1 MNRSLVLFWAALSCA
16 AAIGMGATAP
26 AAGDPVFSA
35 TLPASGRHETTAN
48 LDHWGRYS
56 LRSSGEVPTALSV
69 ADRRNGILRRDGD
82 PGQRHGR
89 IDLFLDL
96 GEYKLAVQGPK
107 RAPGNVTVTA
117 IPFAEAPGS
126 KPAWLKPLRDNR
138 FELDD
143 LRQASFWFEVPS
155 DTVIWLEAAGRNLAE
170 MALWRDGEWRVPVQ
184 FRPFVSRPSE
194 GTPWNGFAGG
204 ARLAKG
210 LYRVGVYGG
219 EPRAWSEKAG
229 EHPGY
234 LRMGLEDLGAGARN
248 ARVIPPQGYEEFL
261 LAPGVATVLVEEAE
275 KLRLGAEITRL
286 DRDYAPAGW
295 LSGDSISG
303 KSASPRMLFHPGEAS
318 PEQGGRV
325 LKVWGSP
332 GQAYTVQTSGFT
344 SRSVAGR
351 EAREWRV
358 VSQHSGNPADQIGAS
373 GIVADHKDGSLVA
386 VVADTVG
393 SKEVARRFNLLEPV
407 SAFIWIPEAG
417 KYSLSPGG
425 VKYRWSLGR
434 YYHYAPPNHVPPEMA
449 EGARTLQLNAGLHML
464 AIEPV
469 EKGIATFVLGKASL
483 LGGMIAAG
491 KAAMGMQDGRAWDP
505 PRPEVR
511 FDRIVL
517 AKDAVYDVRVN
528 SQAPELASVSARP
541 LPLDPDEP
549 VGQWVRPGERVEI
562 PLKLAGK
569 RILAAR
575 DAAGNPVPFDASGRH
590 ADRSLEASGNLSV
603 TLDGAGAPRMV
614 FLSAVPPERSPAGP
628 APEFPDAARAAWPRF
643 PVLEP
648 GRPVWLDLARGA
660 DRTYALRVAQ
670 PGLYRVESTGRLE
683 TALQLADRFRNF
695 VREAQAN
702 GVGRN
707 ALILEYLL
715 PGEYQVRVSAQ
726 GQTAG
731 RLGLT
736 AARSAWVEAGALEPG
751 IDNRAFVEAFAG
763 AAYSVRLP
771 AAGRYR
777 FESQG
782 LNGNHE
788 LRLEDKDGWPVETA
802 SAPGPRTL
810 SLSRGE
816 YRLFSLPAPQEGR
829 RVARLAALADKRA
842 IKGKGPHALPLNAT
856 LASTWMDEKAKSG
869 SAADTAQAPAL
880 FDFALPAPLTARLSV
895 SNGFKASL
903 YRNGY
908 GTGNPQGTQGAGD
921 TALLAWTGIRKLPL
935 PMGAYRIRVL
945 PEKRRNL
952 APYQVGVSTREL
964 VPGLAYALAKRE
976 TFAVGLGRPSIVEFG
991 SQGML
996 DVTATLLAADGKTVL
1011 AENDDGYLDWNFSI
1025 SRALPAGR
1033 YFLRVAS
1040 AEPGFS
1046 RTSVFMRA
1054 LTDTAMETLAADGKP
1069 GAERRL
1075 GRRLA
1080 IFPLAPGE
1088 GDIVACAARGRS
1100 RIGLSLEKSAGGE
1113 AWIPVAQDGGTSP
1126 SVSVPRSP
1134 GAAYR
1139 LKAWSETNA
1148 DDPVTVDYRAAAARI
1163 ADARQAASGLSG
1175 QTEAVGGAQRAW
1187 FKVDL
1192 GPDAPGHFRSLSE
1205 ENPLAGLAVSTAL
1218 DSSFDG
1224 EDGAEFSSLARYAWI
1239 ELRFEQAGRF
1249 RVKLEPVVLG
1259 DAPLSLALDGG
1270 RPRVLAARRAE
1281 NSVGL
1286 LQVATDG
1293 AHPLAGPLANGPG
1306 PRFRVRGL
1314 EAAMAV
1320 WMGEGRAAT
1329 AALPGDA
1336 RALAVWNAAPAGDGT
1351 RPAARLAWIELPLAD
1366 GGTAVP
1372 GIAEWSPGKPAARRL
1387 RLPAGSGLRL
1397 RVTLPPK
1404 GAALLRH
1411 PDGSRELECGSDGEP
1426 EAREFRAQ
1434 GGDLYLLAPDGKAR
1448 FEVAVLSAPKDT
1460 AASPLGVGSGRG
1472 FDFASEGLELL
1483 PVAAGKPAGL
1493 FYRGAGKAVAYVGA
1507 DGRLWPDMPNGGMV
1521 GPGGFLAIGHGAGKA
1536 QIDLCDA
1543 STPAAVMACKWGA
1556 PLAPSGS
1563 EAIARSALSP
1573 LRDRVNWFSFA
1584 LKDTQHVNLAAPC
1597 PLAALLLKEGA
1608 PFRYQEAWDRFNWD
1622 LPLPPG
1628 RYDLGIRP
1636 FAGAS
1641 LEGAWL
1647 AGLFRPIPTV
1657 SETHPFTAYLGPGES
1672 RLLRFE
1678 VARKAE
1684 FGIGLR
1690 MGRETVEA
1698 RLYDSAGRV
1707 AAQGKQQFAK
1717 LSPGTYHLWM
1727 RVPEGSEGTEVT
1739 ALVFGQEAP
1748 PNEPPE
1754 RLVKWIVQGAQGER
1768 PATQTEQEAEPDAQ
1782 RPEWERLIR
1791 HGGYAGAG
1799 DGGGEG
1805 GEGGGEGSARAEEEG
1820 SAGPG
1825 GDEEGGPDAA
1835 AEAGEG
1841 DAGGSERG
1849 EGDAG
1854 NGGNEG
1860 E

>member
-1 MNRSLVLFWAALSCA
+1 MNRSLVLCGAALSCA
-16 AAIGMGATAP
+16 AAICMGATPP

-56 LRSSGEVPTALSV
+56 LRSSGELPTALSV
-69 ADRRNGILRRDGD
+69 ADRRNGILKRDGE

-107 RAPGNVTVTA
+107 RASGNVTVTA
-117 IPFAEAPGS
+117 VPFSEASGA
-126 KPAWLKPLRDNR
+126 KPLWLKPLRDNR

-155 DTVIWLEAAGRNLAE
+155 DTVVWLEAAGRNLAE

-210 LYRVGVYGG
+210 LYMVGVYGG
-219 EPRAWSEKAG
+219 EARAWSEKVG

-234 LRMGLEDLGAGARN
+234 LRLGLEDLGAGARN
-248 ARVIPPQGYEEFL
+248 ARVMPPQGYEEFL

-275 KLRLGAEITRL
+275 KSRLAAEITRL

-295 LSGDSISG
+295 VSGDSIFG

-325 LKVWGSP
+325 LKVRGAP
-332 GQAYTVQTSGFT
+332 GLAYTVQTSGPSART
-344 SRSVAGR
+344 LAGR

-373 GIVADHKDGSLVA
+373 GIVVDHKDGSLVA
-386 VVADTVG
+386 VAADTVG

-407 SAFIWIPEAG
+407 SAFIWIAEAG
-417 KYSLSPGG
+417 KYTLAPGG

-434 YYHYAPPNHVPPEMA
+434 YFHYAPPDYAPPEMA
-449 EGARTLQLNAGLHML
+449 EGAKTLQLNAGLHRL
-464 AIEPV
+464 AIEPA

-491 KAAMGMQDGRAWDP
+491 KAAVGLQDGRAWDP

-511 FDRIVL
+511 FDRIAV
-517 AKDAVYDVRVN
+517 AKDASYDVRIN

-549 VGQWVRPGERVEI
+549 VGQWLRPGERVDL

-575 DAAGNPVPFDASGRH
+575 DAAGNPVPFDAAGRR
-590 ADRSLEASGNLSV
+590 ADGPIEASGNLTV
-603 TLDGAGAPRMV
+603 TLAGSGAPRMV
-614 FLSAVPPERSPAGP
+614 FLSALPPERSPSGP
-628 APEFPDAARAAWPRF
+628 APEFPDASRAAWARF

-648 GRPVWLDLARGA
+648 GKPVWLDLARGG
-660 DRTYALRVAQ
+660 DRTYALKVAQ

-707 ALILEYLL
+707 ALVLEYLL
-715 PGEYQVRVSAQ
+715 PGEYQIRVSAQ

-731 RLGLT
+731 RLGLS

-763 AAYSVRLP
+763 AAYSVRLS

-802 SAPGPRTL
+802 SAPSPRTL
-810 SLSRGE
+810 AMARGE

-829 RVARLAALADKRA
+829 RVARLAFLADKRA
-842 IKGKGPHALPLNAT
+842 IKGKGPHALPLNST
-856 LASTWMDEKAKSG
+856 LASTWMDEKAKPGSPSG
-869 SAADTAQAPAL
+869 DTSQAPAI

-895 SNGFKASL
+895 SNGFKAAL
-903 YRNGY
+903 YRNGD
-908 GTGNPQGTQGAGD
+908 GTGNLKGTPGGGD
-921 TALLAWTGIRKLPL
+921 SALLDWTGIRKVPL

-976 TFAVGLGRPSIVEFG
+976 TFAVRLGAPSIVEFG

-996 DVTATLLAADGKTVL
+996 DVTATLLAEDGKTVL
-1011 AENDDGYLDWNFSI
+1011 ADNDDGYLDWNFSI

-1054 LTDTAMETLAADGKP
+1054 LTDTLMETLPADGKP
-1069 GAERRL
+1069 GLERRL
-1075 GRRLA
+1075 GPRLA
-1080 IFPLAPGE
+1080 IFPLAAGP

-1100 RIGLSLEKSAGGE
+1100 RIGLSLEKSAGGD

-1148 DDPVTVDYRAAAARI
+1148 DDPVTVDYRSAAARI

-1175 QTEAVGGAQRAW
+1175 QSEALGGAQRAW

-1192 GPDAPGHFRSLSE
+1192 GPDAPGHFRSVSE

-1218 DSSFDG
+1218 DGSFDAD
-1224 EDGAEFSSLARYAWI
+1224 DGAEFSSLARYAWI
-1239 ELRFEQAGRF
+1239 ELRFDQAGRF
-1249 RVKLEPVVLG
+1249 RVKLEPVALG
-1259 DAPLSLALDGG
+1259 AAPLSLALDGG
-1270 RPRVLAARRAE
+1270 RPRVVAARHSA
-1281 NSVGL
+1281 NSVGW
-1286 LQVATDG
+1286 LQVTTDG

-1306 PRFRVRGL
+1306 PRFRLRGV

-1320 WMGEGRAAT
+1320 WMGEGTAAT
-1329 AALPGDA
+1329 ASLPGDSPA
-1336 RALAVWNAAPAGDGT
+1336 IAVWNAAPAGDGT
-1351 RPAARLAWIELPLAD
+1351 RPSARLAWSDLPLAD
-1366 GGTAVP
+1366 GGTAAP
-1372 GIAEWSPGKPAARRL
+1372 GITEWSPGKPSARML
-1387 RLPAGSGLRL
+1387 RLPGGSGLRL

-1411 PDGSRELECGSDGEP
+1411 PDGTRELECGSEGETI
-1426 EAREFRAQ
+1426 AREFRAR
-1434 GGDLYLLAPDGKAR
+1434 GGDLYLLALDGKAR
-1448 FEVAVLSAPKDT
+1448 FEVAALAAPKDT
-1460 AASPLGVGSGRG
+1460 AAKPLSLGAGRG
-1472 FDFASEGLELL
+1472 FDFPSEGLEQL
-1483 PVAAGKPAGL
+1483 PVGAEKPAGL

-1507 DGRLWPDMPNGGMV
+1507 DGRLWPDMPNGGTV
-1521 GPGGFLAIGHGAGKA
+1521 GPGGFLAIGHGAGKVR
-1536 QIDLCDA
+1536 IDLCDA
-1543 STPAAVMACKWGA
+1543 TSPAAVLACKWGA
-1556 PLAPSGS
+1556 TLSPSGS
-1563 EAIARSALSP
+1563 DALARSSLSP
-1573 LRDRVNWFSFA
+1573 LRDGVNWFSFA
-1584 LKDTQHVNLAAPC
+1584 LKDTQHVNLAVPS
-1597 PLAALLLKEGA
+1597 PMAALLLKEGA

-1641 LEGAWL
+1641 LEGASL

-1657 SETHPFTAYLGPGES
+1657 SETHPFTTYLGPGES
-1672 RLLRFE
+1672 RLLRFD

-1717 LSPGTYHLWM
+1717 LAPGAYHLWM

-1768 PATQTEQEAEPDAQ
+1768 PATQTEQAAEPDAQ

-1791 HGGYAGAG
+1791 RGGYSGAG
-1799 DGGGEG
+1799 EG
-1805 GEGGGEGSARAEEEG
+1805 ADGEGGGEGAARAEEDG
-1820 SAGPG
+1820 SAAPEG
-1825 GDEEGGPDAA
+1825 GDEGGPDAS

-1841 DAGGSERG
+1841 DAGGSGQG

-1854 NGGNEG
+1854 NGESEG